1 MLRYY
6 CSRCRK
12 EIKEH
17 GLVLNVPIAA
27 ELRAVGKENL
37 KTFTTLA
44 VCESCRDELWDL
56 IANKFGKMVLCEGGP
71 RYVVKPP
78 TANKE
83 NTEDKNGA
91 HFMTKGFQELVDH
104 LRSQEAALSP
114 DAKEAY
120 FRLASLV
127 NAAKQKNR
135 DVSLVD
141 LNALPGHIV
150 WSGAEDVAYLLDGDE
165 RAEDFSEE
173 ELDRF
178 CEEVAEAT
186 DWEAL
191 VERCTVAGNEFLQ
204 DTIDSIFRVSGK
216 EE

>member
-6 CSRCRK
+6 CSRCGK

-27 ELRAVGKENL
+27 ELRAVGKESL
-37 KTFTTLA
+37 KTFTTLD

-56 IANKFGKMVLCEGGP
+56 IANNFCKLIMPEGGP
-71 RYVVKPP
+71 QYLVKSS

-83 NTEDKNGA
+83 NTDNESDV

-127 NAAKQKNR
+127 NAARQKNR
-135 DVSLVD
+135 DVTLVD
-141 LNALPGHIV
+141 LSALPGHVI

-186 DWEAL
+186 DWEVL
-191 VERCTVAGNEFLQ
+191 VERCTATGNEFLQ

>member
-1 MLRYY
+1 MLKCY

-27 ELRAVGKENL
+27 ELRAVGKKSL
-37 KTFTTLA
+37 KTFTTLD

-56 IANKFGKMVLCEGGP
+56 IANNFCKMVLREGGP
-71 RYVVKPP
+71 QYLVKPS

-83 NTEDKNGA
+83 NTEDKNDV
-91 HFMTKGFQELVDH
+91 HFMTKGFQELIDH

-135 DVSLVD
+135 DVTLVD
-141 LNALPGHIV
+141 LNALPGHVV

-191 VERCTVAGNEFLQ
+191 VERCTAAGNEFLQ